1 MGILFKKIFLSIATE
16 ENENLKKDKIINLKK
31 LFPKELMIIKKLEK
45 LMFKMDKEDFIS
57 FINVIYDK
65 QQRMIDYDTIRKTEA
80 EYSIKGKV
88 KKLYINRFK

>member
-1 MGILFKKIFLSIATE
+1 
-16 ENENLKKDKIINLKK
+16 
-31 LFPKELMIIKKLEK
+31 
-45 LMFKMDKEDFIS
+45 MDKEDFIS